1 MDTERDYPRYVQELS
16 QHISEPQLPL
26 LLRQSL
32 YSQLHPDC
40 ESITNIPTHD
50 LPYITTKIDVFH
62 SAVARFYAPSDLCGA
77 GGMRRERIRSTP
89 SWYGCPR
96 RDTVLINI
104 GGDPS
109 VMKGMNIGRVFL
121 FMAFNY
127 DGITYPCALIQW
139 LVPAS
144 DAVDDE
150 TGMWIVEPEYLDNG
164 DSDSELASEPH
175 LSVIHIDSLVRA
187 AHLIPVFGDST
198 IVPEYHELEPSE
210 TLNNFMLF
218 YVNKFIDYHAHEIA
232 F

>member
-1 MDTERDYPRYVQELS
+1 M
-16 QHISEPQLPL
+16 
-26 LLRQSL
+26 
-32 YSQLHPDC
+32 
-40 ESITNIPTHD
+40 HD

-150 TGMWIVEPEYLDNG
+150 TGMWIVEPEYLHDG
-164 DSDSELASEPH
+164 SPSLE
-175 LSVIHIDSLVRA
+175 VIHLETVARGVHLVGTYGMDMLPEDFHFSYSLDAFR
-187 AHLIPVFGDST
+187 T
-198 IVPEYHELEPSE
+198 
-210 TLNNFMLF
+210 F
-218 YVNKFIDYHAHEIA
+218 YVNHYSDHHMHE
-232 F
+232 FLS